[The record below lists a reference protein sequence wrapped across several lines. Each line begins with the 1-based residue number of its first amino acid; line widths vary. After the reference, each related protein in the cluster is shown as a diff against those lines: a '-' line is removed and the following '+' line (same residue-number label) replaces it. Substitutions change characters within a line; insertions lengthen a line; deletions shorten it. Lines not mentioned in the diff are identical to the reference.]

1 MSQQPKLSVLIA
13 SMYSR
18 DAKLKA
24 LVANLLSQS
33 RGLPVEIL
41 SLTDLG
47 ILQGGMKIGA
57 KRRALLEASTG
68 THIVFHDDDDRPYHD
83 YVRSIIPHCLPDVDC
98 IGFRIDCYGYARDPK
113 QLETAVVSAR
123 YHTWAENVD
132 GFRYVRHT
140 HHLVPVRRELAMAAN
155 FDPKSEYGED
165 HAYSMRLLKMF
176 PNKRE
181 VFIDHVLYTID
192 HNPQKTFGQ

>member
-24 LVANLLSQS
+24 LVANLRIQS
-33 RGLPVEIL
+33 RELPVEIL

-68 THIVFHDDDDRPYHD
+68 THIVFHDDDDRHD
-83 YVRSIIPHCLPDVDC
+83 ALYVPAILEHCRPEVDC
-98 IGFRIDCYGYARDPK
+98 IGFRIDCYGYAKDPK
-113 QLETAVVSAR
+113 QMETAVVSAR

-140 HHLVPVRRELAMAAN
+140 HHLVPVRRELALAAN

-176 PNKRE
+176 PNKLE
-181 VFIDHVLYTID
+181 VFIDRVLYTID
-192 HNPQKTFGQ
+192 HNPLKTFGQ